1 MGSIEMRIEKSFKT
15 EPIAIPVSMALTALA
30 VSYVDNTNSIWRR
43 ALSSLIFILGA
54 MSTTQLYWSLIIPLL
69 KDGLNLSSNDKIK
82 NRYMFLVLLFG
93 FYGRNSIRFIIG
105 RCNAKEM
112 MLLGYLNGLAAF
124 IVLFFAQLLHIIE
137 LVFRVRF

>member
-15 EPIAIPVSMALTALA
+15 EPIAVAVSMALTASA
-30 VSYVDNTNSIWRR
+30 ASSFDETNSTWGK
-43 ALSSLIFILGA
+43 ALSSLIFILGGI
-54 MSTTQLYWSLIIPLL
+54 STTQLYWSLIIPLL

-93 FYGRNSIRFIIG
+93 FYGRKSIRFIIG
-105 RCNAKEM
+105 RCNVKEM

-124 IVLFFAQLLHIIE
+124 MVLFFTQLLHIIE

>member
-15 EPIAIPVSMALTALA
+15 EPIAVAVSMALTALA
-30 VSYVDNTNSIWRR
+30 ASSVDDTDSTWGK
-43 ALSSLIFILGA
+43 ALSSLIFILGG

-93 FYGRNSIRFIIG
+93 FYGRKSIRFIIG

>member
-15 EPIAIPVSMALTALA
+15 EPIAVAVSMALTALA
-30 VSYVDNTNSIWRR
+30 ATSIDDTDSTWER
-43 ALSSLIFILGA
+43 ALSFLIFILGG

-93 FYGRNSIRFIIG
+93 FYGGKTIRFITA

-124 IVLFFAQLLHIIE
+124 LILFFAQLLYIIE
-137 LVFRVRF
+137 LLFRTRF